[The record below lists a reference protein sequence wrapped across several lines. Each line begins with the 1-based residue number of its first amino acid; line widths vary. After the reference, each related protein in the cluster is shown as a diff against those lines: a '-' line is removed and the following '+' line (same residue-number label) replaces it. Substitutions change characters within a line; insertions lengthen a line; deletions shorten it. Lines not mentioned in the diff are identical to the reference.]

1 MKRMDWMALAAAGLW
16 ITASEFVR
24 NELLFKS
31 HWVNHYAGLNLT
43 FETTPVNGILWLVW
57 SFIIAAVL
65 QQVLERF
72 SLRGSVALTWLVTFP
87 TMWITLFNLQVL
99 PAGLLVFA
107 LPLSILEIAVA
118 AWLLRRLGGPATT

>member
-1 MKRMDWMALAAAGLW
+1 MKRMDWIALAAAGLW

-31 HWVNHYAGLNLT
+31 YWVDHFAGLHLS
-43 FETTPVNGILWLVW
+43 FETTPLNGVLWLVW

-65 QQVLERF
+65 QQLVKRF
-72 SLRGSVALTWLVTFP
+72 SLRGGAALTWLVTFP

-118 AWLLRRLGGPATT
+118 ALLLRRLGGPATT